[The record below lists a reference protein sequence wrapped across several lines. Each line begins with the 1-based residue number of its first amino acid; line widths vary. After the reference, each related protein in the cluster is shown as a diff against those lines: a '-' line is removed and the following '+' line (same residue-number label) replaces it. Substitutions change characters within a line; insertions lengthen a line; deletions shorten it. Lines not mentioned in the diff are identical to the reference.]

1 MTFRRIRRA
10 NFRKAVE
17 KSFLPP
23 EDKRTLMKMAEE
35 DGVNRQ
41 LWNRFNDFLI
51 AEIVERE
58 AKQRDMTK
66 NLDSEID
73 LFTKEYEKE
82 KTVIDLKLRAD
93 LEELDDSD
101 TETRERL
108 WEDYYEKI
116 GRIQDRLL
124 AKVERTSKSLLQEV
138 VSVMSYED

>member
-23 EDKRTLMKMAEE
+23 EDKQALMKMAKE
-35 DGVNRQ
+35 DGVNRA
-41 LWNRFNDFLI
+41 LWNRFNDYLI

-58 AKQRDMTK
+58 AKQRDITK

-73 LFTKEYEKE
+73 RFTKEYEKE

-93 LEELDDSD
+93 LQKLDESD
-101 TETRERL
+101 LEIREKL

-124 AKVERTSKSLLQEV
+124 EKVDKTSKSVLHEV
-138 VSVMSYED
+138 VSVMAYED